1 MAAPAQRRD
10 IFLKLGESH
19 HFKIDNHSDLE
30 ALLELDEA
38 LWVATT
44 APCST
49 LKTDP
54 VFLTLLDA
62 DHDGRLRAEEI
73 KDGIRHLF
81 SHLTEVS
88 AITPGNDELTLS
100 SINTGTELGQ
110 RIRTSADKVLK
121 RLNSKLD
128 QVSLQQVRAVQQEVL
143 QGGLDQAGIVLSE
156 AADSEEMERCIKDI
170 LASVGGRDHP
180 NGSRGVDKSA
190 LHTFLDQCSNY
201 LDWYLKAGSI
211 KRESISDILP
221 LGANTEDG
229 YELLQNLAPKLNQ
242 YFLLCDI
249 KRLNPELLSRA
260 FEVPEANIAYNL
272 IRIEEAESYLSSAP
286 LSLLSSDGTLDL
298 TGEINPYFEK
308 ILQRFLAE
316 VIEPL
321 LGKKTQQLDRDSFHR
336 LQQIFE
342 PYEIW
347 VKQKPEV
354 QVDRLDAER
363 ISGYVSDPAYR
374 QRLEELISRSHET
387 AFVLDNLKELERLIL
402 YQAHILPLVNS
413 FVSFPHLYDPNERAL
428 FEEGTLIM
436 DGRHFTM
443 AVKVED
449 RQHHIE
455 TSRGSN
461 IFVIYCELFGPDGK
475 KMYEIAVP
483 VTSGSRGNLRLHKW
497 GIFNDINGHELHAKI
512 VDIVENPISIG
523 EAVIDPFI
531 RMRKSFFSRLEQFS
545 SKAEERL
552 FRKKEDD
559 EKKKDAASGTMLA
572 GISVAVAALGSSA
585 AFITKTVSA
594 MSFRTVLLALLV
606 IALLILVPT
615 ALSAYYRLSRR
626 DLSSILEGSGW
637 GLNARMKLT
646 SSQANHFTHGPG
658 QERRAGSG

>member
-10 IFLKLGESH
+10 AFLKLGDAQ
-19 HFKIDNHSDLE
+19 HFKIDDHLDLE

-54 VFLTLLDA
+54 VFLALLDA
-62 DHDGRLRAEEI
+62 DQDGRLRAEEI

-81 SHLTEVS
+81 SLLTEASTV
-88 AITPGNDELTLS
+88 APGNDELRLS
-100 SINTGTELGQ
+100 SINSGTELGQ
-110 RIRTSADKVLK
+110 RIRNSAAKVLK

-156 AADSEEMERCIKDI
+156 AAGSKEMERCINDI

-180 NGSRGVDKSA
+180 NGSRGVDSAA
-190 LHTFLDQCSNY
+190 LHNFLEQCSSY
-201 LDWYLKAGSI
+201 LDWYLKAGSLA
-211 KRESISDILP
+211 RDSVSVILP
-221 LGANTEDG
+221 LGANTEEG
-229 YELLQNLAPKLNQ
+229 YELLQTLAPKFNQ

-249 KRLNPELLSRA
+249 KRLNPELLAKA

-272 IRIEEAESYLSSAP
+272 ILIEEAQSYLSSAP

-298 TGEINPYFEK
+298 QGEINPYFEK
-308 ILQRFLAE
+308 ILQRFIAE
-316 VIEPL
+316 VIKPL
-321 LGKKTQQLDRDSFHR
+321 LGESTQQLDRDSFHQ
-336 LQQIFE
+336 LQQLFA

-347 VKQKPEV
+347 ITQKPEV

-363 ISGYVSDPAYR
+363 ISAYISDPAYR
-374 QRLEELISRSHET
+374 QRLEELISQSHET
-387 AFVLDNLKELERLIL
+387 AFVLENLKELERLIL
-402 YQAHILPLVNS
+402 YQANMLPLVNS

-461 IFVIYCELFGPDGK
+461 IFVIYCELYGPDGK
-475 KMYEIAVP
+475 KMHEIALP

-497 GIFNDINGHELHAKI
+497 GIFNDINGHELHARI

-523 EAVIDPFI
+523 EAVLDPFA
-531 RMRKSFFSRLEQFS
+531 RLKRSFFSRLEQFS

-552 FRKKEDD
+552 FQKQEGD
-559 EKKKDAASGTMLA
+559 EKKKNVASGTMLA
-572 GISVAVAALGSSA
+572 GLSVAVAALGSSA

-594 MSFRTVLLALLV
+594 MSLKTVLLALLV
-606 IALLILVPT
+606 MALLLLVPT

-637 GLNARMKLT
+637 GLNARMKLS
-646 SSQANHFTHGPG
+646 SSQAKHFTHGP
-658 QERRAGSG
+658 RRQGRASSS